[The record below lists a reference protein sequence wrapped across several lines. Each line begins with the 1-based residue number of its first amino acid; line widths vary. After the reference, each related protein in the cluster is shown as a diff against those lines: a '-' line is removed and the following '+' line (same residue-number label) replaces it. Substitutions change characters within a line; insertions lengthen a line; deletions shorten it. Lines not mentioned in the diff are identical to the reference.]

1 MNSIVDLYA
10 REKSVRDFL
19 TALQENRYNYLV
31 NSITPH
37 HGYLLTYLSF
47 LEGGDNVFYVA
58 SNPYKANLAYES
70 FCKLAGYDDVNL
82 YVADEIVAAELLAAS
97 SELKNERLSTIHS
110 L

>member
-37 HGYLLTYLSF
+37 H
-47 LEGGDNVFYVA
+47 DI
-58 SNPYKANLAYES
+58 
-70 FCKLAGYDDVNL
+70 C
-82 YVADEIVAAELLAAS
+82 
-97 SELKNERLSTIHS
+97 
-110 L
+110 